1 MISGNKRVW
10 IKCEKDST
18 YPLSIYRLDAYTQ
31 NMLILFHQLLGK
43 DFWNF
48 VVIVF
53 THVDEDFR
61 DDLEDNMDAVTASN
75 GKIYK
80 NLFVSVLMQ

>member
-1 MISGNKRVW
+1 MPI
-10 IKCEKDST
+10 
-18 YPLSIYRLDAYTQ
+18 PQ

-61 DDLEDNMDAVTASN
+61 DDLEDNMDAVTASDGN
-75 GKIYK
+75 GC
-80 NLFVSVLMQ
+80 FF

>member
-1 MISGNKRVW
+1 
-10 IKCEKDST
+10 
-18 YPLSIYRLDAYTQ
+18 
-31 NMLILFHQLLGK
+31 MLILFHQLLGK

-48 VVIVF
+48 VIIVF

-75 GKIYK
+75 GM
-80 NLFVSVLMQ
+80 NLSV

>member
-1 MISGNKRVW
+1 M
-10 IKCEKDST
+10 
-18 YPLSIYRLDAYTQ
+18 DAYTQ

-48 VVIVF
+48 VIIVF

-75 GKIYK
+75 GKS
-80 NLFVSVLMQ
+80 F

>member
-1 MISGNKRVW
+1 MV
-10 IKCEKDST
+10 
-18 YPLSIYRLDAYTQ
+18 RLDAYTQ

-75 GKIYK
+75 GKIRK
-80 NLFVSVLMQ
+80 

>member
-1 MISGNKRVW
+1 MNTTCARTDNRCI
-10 IKCEKDST
+10 
-18 YPLSIYRLDAYTQ
+18 RLDAYTQ

-75 GKIYK
+75 GKQW
-80 NLFVSVLMQ
+80 V